1 MVTQNAALSME
12 NAMLDQIPNSANSL
26 IDFAAQIAAKRKEAA
41 SDGSTASDKDP
52 SDITLKPVASP
63 SSIVDVISSKEDLEV
78 ERKNMERRIKLFD
91 LMKLESDK
99 NRLDGDADGRR
110 RYVEFF
116 EKFIAVSPEPAQS
129 VTGDEA
135 KRVWEMG
142 RQNAREGG
150 HFGFPPPKDSTYIL
164 IAEGFQYNIRGDGTI
179 TRQKEGVSTPEQY
192 ASTMATLK
200 TARAQ
205 NVILDA
211 ERAKQ
216 YSEIDAQMTS
226 LKAELGITDDSW
238 RDELEARKSFSIAV

>member
-1 MVTQNAALSME
+1 
-12 NAMLDQIPNSANSL
+12 MLDQIPGYAL
-26 IDFAAQIAAKRKEAA
+26 TPIDIKLRLVIQGKGAT
-41 SDGSTASDKDP
+41 SDGSIASVKDLQE
-52 SDITLKPVASP
+52 IMLKLSAAP
-63 SSIVDVISSKEDLEV
+63 SSIADVSPSKEDREAEML
-78 ERKNMERRIKLFD
+78 RLKKLSD
-91 LMKLESDK
+91 LMWLDLEKK
-99 NRLDGDADGRR
+99 NLSSLAYDRQ
-110 RYVEFF
+110 RYVELL
-116 EKFIAVSPEPAQS
+116 EKSVAVSPEPAQS

-142 RQNAREGG
+142 RQNARQGG

-192 ASTMATLK
+192 ASSVATLNV
-200 TARAQ
+200 ARAQ

-226 LKAELGITDDSW
+226 LKAELGITDESW
-238 RDELEARKSFSIAV
+238 RDELETRKIFSTAV